1 MQLQICCKKWS
12 VILSENFEIVITMTH
27 ILPLFLLKARYL
39 QRYTQRMLSIYLGEK
54 FLRQLKTKKVCKKYS
69 LRYCSLTFLLSC
81 SIDWERKTMLKC
93 QTPLNILR
101 LYITL
106 ILMES
111 TLSYITKCS
120 IEHQR
125 ARFVYV

>member
-54 FLRQLKTKKVCKKYS
+54 FLRQLKTKKVCK
-69 LRYCSLTFLLSC
+69 R
-81 SIDWERKTMLKC
+81 I
-93 QTPLNILR
+93 P
-101 LYITL
+101 
-106 ILMES
+106 
-111 TLSYITKCS
+111 
-120 IEHQR
+120 
-125 ARFVYV
+125 